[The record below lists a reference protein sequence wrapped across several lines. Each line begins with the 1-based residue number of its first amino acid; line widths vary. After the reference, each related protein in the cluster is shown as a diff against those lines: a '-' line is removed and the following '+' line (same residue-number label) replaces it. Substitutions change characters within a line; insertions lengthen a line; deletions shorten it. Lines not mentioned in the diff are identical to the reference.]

1 MRKWRH
7 CVYFF
12 YVDHLYEN
20 LWPLGGRPGGSGHF
34 TLFLRAEPSLLY
46 IAAHDSLMLSISIF
60 GSQAIVSHWFNL
72 LNYHSIQYT
81 YIMGVSWVITSRL
94 LLICNYRN
102 WLIGWP
108 RLRQNEGGVS
118 QYVVVCSTT
127 LLEPSSVWWMASN
140 QRSSSELHSA
150 NR

>member
-1 MRKWRH
+1 MTSLCIFFLCRPFIWEFVAAWRASRRQRTLH
-7 CVYFF
+7 FIF
-12 YVDHLYEN
+12 T
-20 LWPLGGRPGGSGHF
+20 GGA
-34 TLFLRAEPSLLY
+34 LSLLY